1 MVNMLTNG
9 NMKKTIAATI
19 ILFLLSSSVTLAG
32 TIIGSPH
39 DFRGYQWNRSGEIC
53 LPCHAPHFTKTLPA
67 PLWNHDLPTQTY
79 IMYGKTH
86 TPTMDAEPGS
96 LPDGMSKI
104 CLSCH
109 DGIIAPETYGRN
121 PGRSAHLY
129 GKDLTSSVLG
139 SNHPISFIYDSA
151 LAMKERDLYDPSTK
165 LSGLPGSTGTI
176 TEDKLLYDST
186 LAMKE
191 RDLYDSSTKLSG
203 LPGSTGTI
211 AKDMLFSNRME
222 CSSCH
227 DVHNRKA
234 APGTKLLVKDNAGS
248 ALCLTCHNK

>member
-1 MVNMLTNG
+1 MQNNTIRN
-9 NMKKTIAATI
+9 KKITATTI
-19 ILFLLSSSVTLAG
+19 ILMFLSSPFTLAG

-39 DFRGYQWNRSGEIC
+39 DFRGYKWNRSGEIC
-53 LPCHAPHFTKTLPA
+53 LPCHAPHLTKTLPA
-67 PLWNHDLPTQTY
+67 PLWNHELPTQTY
-79 IMYGKTH
+79 IMYAKTH

-121 PGRSAHLY
+121 PGRGAAHLF
-129 GKDLTSSVLG
+129 GKDLMSSVLG
-139 SNHPISFIYDSA
+139 NNHPISFIYDSA
-151 LAMKERDLYDPSTK
+151 LALKERDLYDPSTK

-176 TEDKLLYDST
+176 TNIYDSA
-186 LAMKE
+186 LALKG
-191 RDLYDSSTKLSG
+191 RDLYDPSTKLSG
-203 LPGSTGTI
+203 PPASTGTI
-211 AKDMLFSNRME
+211 TKDMLFLNRME

>member
-1 MVNMLTNG
+1 MQN
-9 NMKKTIAATI
+9 KTIGNKKITATTI
-19 ILFLLSSSVTLAG
+19 ILIFLSAPVALAG

-39 DFRGYQWNRSGEIC
+39 DFRGSRWNRSSDIC
-53 LPCHAPHFTKTLPA
+53 LPCHAPHSTKTLPA
-67 PLWNHDLPTQTY
+67 LLWNHDLPTQTF

-86 TPTMDAEPGS
+86 TPSMDAQLSS

-109 DGIIAPETYGRN
+109 DGIIASETYGRN
-121 PGRSAHLY
+121 PGRSAHLF
-129 GKDLTSSVLG
+129 GKDLMSPVLG
-139 SNHPISFIYDSA
+139 NNHPISFIYDSA

-165 LSGLPGSTGTI
+165 LSGLPVSTGASA
-176 TEDKLLYDST
+176 EDKLLYDSS
-186 LAMKE
+186 LAVKE
-191 RDLYDSSTKLSG
+191 RDLYDSSTKLTG
-203 LPGSTGTI
+203 PPGNTGTI